1 MPLRILLIEDNPMD
15 VALIQATLSRAS
27 GPAFALETAD
37 CLAAGLSRLAAGDI
51 GLVLCDLSLPDSH
64 GLETFSKVHAA
75 ARHLPI
81 VILTGLAD
89 EHLAIRTV
97 QEGAQEYLVKDQVDS
112 RILVRAIRYGLE
124 RKRVEVALEA
134 ERDLFQTLQENVPDR
149 IYFKDAQG
157 RFLRVNRAWLDLFH
171 LSTARDAIGKTDFDF
186 FSEEHARRAFA
197 DELCILQTGKPVLG
211 IVEKETFPDG
221 RIAWVITSKL
231 PMRDKQGRMVGTFGI
246 SRDITELKLT
256 EEKLQSAN
264 AELLK
269 FHEELKAAHLS
280 LIEAEKMQSVGRLA
294 AGVAHEVKNPLAILR
309 MAADYLATAAATPE
323 QAGVVMDMKTA
334 IDRADAIVRGLL
346 NFSAAHELRLE
357 PVDIQQVIEES
368 LLLVKHEMDR
378 NPVTVV
384 LGYEP
389 KLPPVL
395 IDPEK
400 IKQVLIN
407 LLTNA
412 IHAMPEGGTL
422 KILSHV
428 QQLGLHDIVHEA
440 GSRQA
445 DRFRSGDTVVVTEVL
460 DTGIGI
466 PPDKLKNIFDPF
478 FTTKPTG
485 KGTGLGLAVVKK
497 IVDMHGGTIDIQNAQ
512 EGGVKAIMKLKT
524 APGF

>member
-1 MPLRILLIEDNPMD
+1 
-15 VALIQATLSRAS
+15 
-27 GPAFALETAD
+27 
-37 CLAAGLSRLAAGDI
+37 
-51 GLVLCDLSLPDSH
+51 
-64 GLETFSKVHAA
+64 
-75 ARHLPI
+75 
-81 VILTGLAD
+81 
-89 EHLAIRTV
+89 
-97 QEGAQEYLVKDQVDS
+97 
-112 RILVRAIRYGLE
+112 
-124 RKRVEVALEA
+124 
-134 ERDLFQTLQENVPDR
+134 
-149 IYFKDAQG
+149 
-157 RFLRVNRAWLDLFH
+157 
-171 LSTARDAIGKTDFDF
+171 
-186 FSEEHARRAFA
+186 
-197 DELCILQTGKPVLG
+197 
-211 IVEKETFPDG
+211 
-221 RIAWVITSKL
+221 
-231 PMRDKQGRMVGTFGI
+231 
-246 SRDITELKLT
+246 
-256 EEKLQSAN
+256 
-264 AELLK
+264 
-269 FHEELKAAHLS
+269 
-280 LIEAEKMQSVGRLA
+280 MQSVGRLA